1 VSTLR
6 YRQNVSSSPRR
17 ALIGAGVIVVLAV
30 VASGVAFVLR
40 AQPGV
45 QLFMAR
51 YPGVAEPTAGTPV
64 GIPVWLNVTHFLN
77 MLFML
82 LIIRTGLS
90 IRSKKRPSAFWTP
103 RRKIFG
109 QAPRRVGI
117 NVWLHNTVD
126 ILWVLNGAV
135 YVVLLMSTGQWMRIV
150 PTTWEVFP
158 NAASAA
164 LQYLTFTWPVENP
177 WVSYNSL
184 QVLAYFGVVFLLAPL
199 AMLSGVRLSRAWP
212 LDAPRLNRLVPEKP
226 VRWVHNVVLFLFMAF
241 IIVHVALV
249 LFTGAVHNLNVMF
262 AASDS
267 VSWLGTILFVVSLA
281 ALAAAWFALTPAAQK
296 RLASL
301 TGKVQ

>member
-1 VSTLR
+1 MV
-6 YRQNVSSSPRR
+6 
-17 ALIGAGVIVVLAV
+17 
-30 VASGVAFVLR
+30 
-40 AQPGV
+40 
-45 QLFMAR
+45 R
-51 YPGVAEPTAGTPV
+51 YPGVVVPDLNAPV

-77 MLFML
+77 MLFLL

-90 IRSKKRPSAFWTP
+90 IRSKKRPPAFWTP

-126 ILWVLNGAV
+126 ILWVLNGVA
-135 YVVLLMSTGQWMRIV
+135 YLVLLFTTGQWMRIV

-158 NAASAA
+158 NAVAAA

-184 QVLAYFGVVFLLAPL
+184 QILAYFGVVFVLAPL
-199 AMLSGVRLSRAWP
+199 AILSGLRLSRAWP
-212 LDAPRLNRLVPEKP
+212 LDAPRLNRWVPEKP
-226 VRWVHNVVLFLFMAF
+226 VRWIHNVVLFLFLAF
-241 IIVHVALV
+241 IVVHIDLV

-262 AASDS
+262 AASNGM
-267 VSWLGTILFVVSLA
+267 SWLGTILFVVSLA
-281 ALAAAWFALTPAAQK
+281 VLAAVWLALTPAVQK